1 MKNIK
6 ALSKVLAMKIFFMLC
21 LAVAVNTFVTAQRH
35 GNIYQSRIDALGKN
49 IYRYFYDSANALF
62 YEKNIIAAGEKPHS
76 YLWPL
81 CALIQAAN
89 EEETLQ
95 PSPDFITPVMKAID
109 QYYSDSPP
117 APAYQAYVT
126 REQKDSRFYDD
137 NQWIAIACLD
147 AYNRTKKEK
156 YLKTAKEIYRFM
168 MTGFDTLSGG
178 GLYWKEDEKT
188 SKNTC
193 SNGPGIIIALQLYMI
208 TNEKHYLDTGLLLYH
223 WINEHLQAPEGVY
236 YDNIK
241 IPSLKIGTT
250 FYTYNAGTMLQA
262 NVLLY
267 TITHTKKYLVEAK
280 RIARA
285 ARNIFYKNHRLPEN
299 YWFNAVLLRGEIAL
313 YRVDKNKDHIQ
324 FFIDDANRIW
334 NDEKDENGLVGKSKR
349 KSLIDQ
355 AAMIEIYARLA
366 QLYNF

>member
-1 MKNIK
+1 MAILHNNVYK
-6 ALSKVLAMKIFFMLC
+6 
-21 LAVAVNTFVTAQRH
+21 
-35 GNIYQSRIDALGKN
+35 
-49 IYRYFYDSANALF
+49 YFYDSVNGLY
-62 YEKNIIAAGEKPHS
+62 YETNHVKTTEKPHS

-95 PSPDFITPVMKAID
+95 PSVDFMAPVMKAIS
-109 QYYSDSPP
+109 QYYSDIPP
-117 APAYQAYVT
+117 APAFQAYVT
-126 REQKDSRFYDD
+126 KEQKDSRFYDD

-147 AYNRTKKEK
+147 AYNRTKENK
-156 YLKTAKEIYRFM
+156 YLKTAIKIYHFM

-193 SNGPGIIIALQLYMI
+193 SNGPGIIIALQLYKY
-208 TNEKHYLDTGLLLYH
+208 TKEQHYLDTALLLYH
-223 WINEHLQAPEGVY
+223 WVNQHLQAPEGVY
-236 YDNIK
+236 YDNIR
-241 IPSLKIGTT
+241 IPSLKIGAA

-267 TITHTKKYLVEAK
+267 TITRDKNYLAEAEH
-280 RIARA
+280 IANA
-285 ARNIFYKNHRLPEN
+285 GRNIFYKNNKLPGN

-313 YRVDKNKDHIQ
+313 YKIDKNQKHIQ

-334 NDEKDENGLVGKSKR
+334 NNEKDENGLVGKTDR

-366 QLYNF
+366 ELDYN